1 MIQQINDILI
11 RLDPASRDG
20 DSYWEVADLIDR
32 QRFDNQESMFEQLRE
47 ALVNLY
53 EIEETDICFDTLE
66 EASIDIDKLLEIL

>member
-1 MIQQINDILI
+1 MIQQINDVLI

-20 DSYWEVADLIDR
+20 DGYWEVADLIDR
-32 QRFDNQESMFEQLRE
+32 QRFDKHESMFEQLRE

-66 EASIDIDKLLEIL
+66 EASIDIDLLLEIM